1 MQQGHTVSNRAYS
14 QPAHL
19 QLPERLDHSCKPLDG
34 ELPQTVLLHTEG
46 VIYGNVDVVV
56 PGGHLGSSE
65 PDLVLEEV
73 GSDVGD
79 HLFEV

>member
-1 MQQGHTVSNRAYS
+1 MQQGHTVSNGAYS
-14 QPAHL
+14 QPANF
-19 QLPERLDHSCKPLDG
+19 QLPERLYHSGKPLDG
-34 ELPQTVLLHTEG
+34 ELSQTVLLHTEG

-73 GSDVGD
+73 GCYVGD
-79 HLFEV
+79 YLFEV